1 MRIIGLDVGTKTV
14 GIAISDAMGWTA
26 QGVDTVRFRSE
37 QYDDAVQAVLAHVA
51 TLKPERIVIGMPK
64 NMDGSIGHAGERTK
78 MFATLLA
85 EQTELPIVFW
95 DERLSSIQAE
105 RMLLEADLSRKK
117 RKQVIDKMAAVVILK
132 SYLDSL

>member
-37 QYDDAVQAVLAHVA
+37 QYDDAVQAVLAHIA

-78 MFATLLA
+78 MFAALLA

>member
-37 QYDDAVQAVLAHVA
+37 HYDDAITAVLTHIE
-51 TLKPERIVIGMPK
+51 TLKAERIVIGMPK
-64 NMDGSIGHAGERTK
+64 NMNGSIGHAGERTK
-78 MFATLLA
+78 HFAALLS
-85 EQTELPIVFW
+85 ERCDLPIVFW

>member
-37 QYDDAVQAVLAHVA
+37 QYEDAVQAVLAHIA

-64 NMDGSIGHAGERTK
+64 NMDGSIGHAGERTQLS
-78 MFATLLA
+78 AELLA
-85 EQTELPIVFW
+85 QQSELPIVFW

>member
-37 QYDDAVQAVLAHVA
+37 QYEDAVQAVLAHIA

-78 MFATLLA
+78 LFAELLA
-85 EQTELPIVFW
+85 QQSELPIVFW

>member
-37 QYDDAVQAVLAHVA
+37 QYEDAVQAVLAHIA

-64 NMDGSIGHAGERTK
+64 NMDGSIGHAGERTQL
-78 MFATLLA
+78 FAELLA
-85 EQTELPIVFW
+85 QQSELPIVFW

>member
-1 MRIIGLDVGTKTV
+1 
-14 GIAISDAMGWTA
+14 
-26 QGVDTVRFRSE
+26 
-37 QYDDAVQAVLAHVA
+37 
-51 TLKPERIVIGMPK
+51 MPK
-64 NMDGSIGHAGERTK
+64 NMDGSIGHAGERTQL
-78 MFATLLA
+78 FAELLA
-85 EQTELPIVFW
+85 QQSELPIVFW

>member
-14 GIAISDAMGWTA
+14 GVAVSDAMGWTA
-26 QGVDTVRFRSE
+26 QGVDTLRFRSE
-37 QYDDAVQAVLAHVA
+37 HYDDAITAVLAQIA
-51 TLKPERIVIGMPK
+51 TLKPERVVIGMPK
-64 NMDGSIGHAGERTK
+64 NMNGTIGHAGERTQH
-78 MFATLLA
+78 FAELLA
-85 EQTELPIVFW
+85 ARCDLPIVFW

-105 RMLLEADLSRKK
+105 RMLIEADLSRKK

>member
-1 MRIIGLDVGTKTV
+1 MRVLGLDLGTKTV
-14 GIAISDAMGWTA
+14 GVAVSDTMGWTA
-26 QGVDTVRFRSE
+26 QGVDTLRFRSE
-37 QYDDAVQAVLAHVA
+37 QYDVAVEAVMQQIA

-64 NMDGSIGHAGERTK
+64 NMNGTIGHAGERTK
-78 MFATLLA
+78 MFAALLA
-85 EQTELPIVFW
+85 EKTDLPIVFW

-105 RMLLEADLSRKK
+105 RMLIEADLSRKK